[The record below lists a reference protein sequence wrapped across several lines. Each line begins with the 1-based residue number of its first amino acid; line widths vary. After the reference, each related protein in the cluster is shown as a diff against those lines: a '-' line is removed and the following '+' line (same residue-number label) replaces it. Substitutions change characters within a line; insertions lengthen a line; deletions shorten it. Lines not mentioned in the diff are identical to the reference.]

1 MQLKTIQ
8 RLLMRLKQLMRQI
21 NMNKK
26 DINDTN
32 EESGVP

>member
-1 MQLKTIQ
+1 MKMIQ
-8 RLLMRLKQLMRQI
+8 RLLMRLKQLMI
-21 NMNKK
+21 EIIMNKN